1 MMRNDSMRKE
11 LKFKHEGEDYV
22 VVVQL
27 TRRTL
32 EAAKNKAKSNNGT
45 VLYSA
50 KLFAMSTWRNI
61 FK

>member
-1 MMRNDSMRKE
+1 MRKDYMRKE

-27 TRRTL
+27 TRRTI
-32 EAAKNKAKSNNGT
+32 EVAKHKANSNNGA

-50 KLFAMSTWRNI
+50 KLFAMSTWRKL